1 MMEERTEHK
10 TNPLLGRLREE
21 SAALIAVYGFR
32 SLIRVDT

>member
-10 TNPLLGRLREE
+10 MHPLLDRLREE
-21 SAALIAVYGFR
+21 FTELIAVYRFR